1 MSADDK
7 RLARADQLIHERAR
21 LLAAESVDTEIES
34 GEAAWLDG
42 HLDSCSDCAAVAE
55 EYRAIHAELRSLST
69 PEPPRDLWART
80 SAALDQV
87 DASPHGRSLGIGNA
101 GLAGRRP
108 LFSTAAAVGT
118 VVVVAVASLL
128 AQSPIL
134 APAPA
139 AVRSSTVAQGTG
151 SSNQPAGAPQAP
163 LAVVG
168 GTSYWMSSDAGVY
181 EITGG
186 TTQCTAADGS
196 CAVAQG
202 AGRTLGSISS
212 KSPVSAVIAPDASRA
227 AVWTKDKVVI
237 LPLAAAEPQTVAID
251 QLTPRPTVAATP
263 TAVLATSTASEAA
276 AISASGSAPAASV
289 TPSATA
295 TPTSSPTASASAAV
309 PTAILS
315 GYEIVGR
322 DPEFSADGQQL
333 AFSARPADHST
344 GPNVF
349 VWRSGQE
356 QARAVTFSNTDM
368 FAGWFGLQILIS
380 EISVP
385 NASDGASASPSAAIS
400 PDASRST
407 SYVFDPET
415 GKALKIGR
423 PMLLPAVDP
432 TGRYLVFWSG
442 TVEFDPASGLWRP
455 GHGDLYFDTWSDLTL
470 TPASFAPAPTPT
482 GSTGPSAPATPSSDA
497 PTPSPAPTLAPAAID
512 TPTAAPSSAASPGS
526 SEAAQT
532 QSPPQPTLPQLLPVA
547 ATPGTVHSW
556 LVRWDTSG
564 RHVAVWVADPGSA
577 GIGRLSLFS
586 IDRATEL
593 VDTNEQLLAA
603 DKVMANVVF
612 DGDHL
617 VYTSAV
623 DGKTYMQAVPA
634 VPPSTVSTPTQGAPG
649 EQPSGAAS
657 GSAAP
662 QT

>member
-1 MSADDK
+1 
-7 RLARADQLIHERAR
+7 
-21 LLAAESVDTEIES
+21 
-34 GEAAWLDG
+34 
-42 HLDSCSDCAAVAE
+42 
-55 EYRAIHAELRSLST
+55 
-69 PEPPRDLWART
+69 
-80 SAALDQV
+80 
-87 DASPHGRSLGIGNA
+87 
-101 GLAGRRP
+101 
-108 LFSTAAAVGT
+108 
-118 VVVVAVASLL
+118 
-128 AQSPIL
+128 
-134 APAPA
+134 
-139 AVRSSTVAQGTG
+139 
-151 SSNQPAGAPQAP
+151 
-163 LAVVG
+163 
-168 GTSYWMSSDAGVY
+168 
-181 EITGG
+181 
-186 TTQCTAADGS
+186 
-196 CAVAQG
+196 
-202 AGRTLGSISS
+202 
-212 KSPVSAVIAPDASRA
+212 
-227 AVWTKDKVVI
+227 
-237 LPLAAAEPQTVAID
+237 
-251 QLTPRPTVAATP
+251 
-263 TAVLATSTASEAA
+263 
-276 AISASGSAPAASV
+276 
-289 TPSATA
+289 
-295 TPTSSPTASASAAV
+295 
-309 PTAILS
+309 
-315 GYEIVGR
+315 
-322 DPEFSADGQQL
+322 
-333 AFSARPADHST
+333 
-344 GPNVF
+344 
-349 VWRSGQE
+349 
-356 QARAVTFSNTDM
+356 M

-482 GSTGPSAPATPSSDA
+482 GSTGPSAPAAPSSDA

-512 TPTAAPSSAASPGS
+512 TPTAAPSSAVSPGS

-649 EQPSGAAS
+649 EQPSGAAAS
-657 GSAAP
+657 GSAAAQASDRP
-662 QT
+662 GG